1 MTRIRTSKALSPSEP
16 MSCSIIVALSEN
28 NVIGSGNQLPWRLSA
43 DLKRVKALTMGHH
56 LIMGR
61 KTYESIGRPL
71 PGRTNVIITRN
82 GSFAPQGCV
91 VVNSLQAAL
100 DMAKDDTEVFV
111 FGGGEIFREALP
123 LVDKI
128 YMTVVHCTLDGDT
141 HFPPLDP
148 TEWTELERQE
158 FMADEKNQY
167 DYSFVTLQRK

>member
-1 MTRIRTSKALSPSEP
+1 ML
-16 MSCSIIVALSEN
+16 MSLSIIVALSEN
-28 NVIGSGNQLPWRLSA
+28 HVIGSGNQLPWKLSA

-82 GSFAPQGCV
+82 GSYAPEGCV
-91 VVNSLQAAL
+91 VVNSLAAAL
-100 DMAKDDTEVFV
+100 ELAKEDSEAFV

-123 LVDKI
+123 LVNKI
-128 YMTVVHCTLDGDT
+128 YLTKVHCVIDGDT
-141 HFPPLDP
+141 HFPELTSSEWIELDR
-148 TEWTELERQE
+148 EE
-158 FMADEKNQY
+158 FKADEKNEY

>member
-1 MTRIRTSKALSPSEP
+1 
-16 MSCSIIVALSEN
+16 MSRSIIVALSEN
-28 NVIGSGNQLPWRLSA
+28 NVIGTGNQLPWRLSA

-82 GSFAPQGCV
+82 GSYAPEGCV
-91 VVNSLQAAL
+91 VVDSLKSAFKVAE
-100 DMAKDDTEVFV
+100 DDAEAFV

-128 YMTVVHCTLDGDT
+128 YMTVVHCQIAGDT
-141 HFPPLDP
+141 HFPTLDP
-148 TEWTELERQE
+148 DDWTELERQE
-158 FMADEKNQY
+158 FKSDEKNEY
-167 DYSFVTLQRK
+167 DYSFVTLKRK

>member
-1 MTRIRTSKALSPSEP
+1 
-16 MSCSIIVALSEN
+16 MSLSIIVALSEN
-28 NVIGSGNQLPWRLSA
+28 HVIGSGNQLPWKLSA

-82 GSFAPQGCV
+82 NAYSPEGCV
-91 VVNSLQAAL
+91 VVNSLSEAL
-100 DMAKDDTEVFV
+100 SVAKDDPEVFV

-123 LVDKI
+123 LVNKI
-128 YMTVVHCTLDGDT
+128 YLTIVHCTIDGDT
-141 HFPPLDP
+141 HFPELNLSD
-148 TEWTELERQE
+148 WTELDRQE
-158 FMADEKNQY
+158 FKADEKNQY

>member
-1 MTRIRTSKALSPSEP
+1 
-16 MSCSIIVALSEN
+16 MSLSIIVALSEN
-28 NVIGSGNQLPWRLSA
+28 HVIGSGNQLPWKLSA

-82 GSFAPQGCV
+82 GSYAPEGCV
-91 VVNSLQAAL
+91 VVNSLAAAL
-100 DMAKDDTEVFV
+100 ELAKEDSEAFV

-123 LVDKI
+123 LVNKI
-128 YMTVVHCTLDGDT
+128 YLTKVHCVIDGDT
-141 HFPPLDP
+141 HFPEL
-148 TEWTELERQE
+148 TSSEWIELNREE
-158 FMADEKNQY
+158 FKADEKNEY

>member
-1 MTRIRTSKALSPSEP
+1 
-16 MSCSIIVALSEN
+16 MSLSIIVALSEN
-28 NVIGSGNQLPWRLSA
+28 HVIGSGNQLPWKLSA

-82 GSFAPQGCV
+82 TTYAPEGCV
-91 VVNSLQAAL
+91 VVNSLSEAL
-100 DMAKDDTEVFV
+100 SIAKDDSEVFV

-123 LVDKI
+123 LVNKI
-128 YMTVVHCTLDGDT
+128 YLTVVHCNIEGDT
-141 HFPPLDP
+141 HFPALDP
-148 TEWTELERQE
+148 SAWIELDRQE
-158 FMADEKNQY
+158 FKADEKNQY